1 MDKEI
6 VNVNVSDPNYSGN
19 LAHKSL
25 KITGVVNLKVLSSME
40 RFEYDYLDISEADFG
55 TDQEEW
61 YVCMGWSHSGPVY
74 GNSGYRDV
82 EVLRRFLEK
91 IDAKTILLPNNVQRR
106 HINSAKKNNH
116 LKELK
121 VSDNCTLFA
130 NEGGKLMNKK
140 KTKPVLG

>member
-6 VNVNVSDPNYSGN
+6 VNVNVSDPNYYGN
-19 LAHKSL
+19 LNHKSI
-25 KITGVVNLKVLSSME
+25 KIIGVVNLKVLSTME
-40 RFEYDYLDISEADFG
+40 HFEYDYLDISDADFG

-106 HINSAKKNNH
+106 HINSARKNNH

-121 VSDNCTLFA
+121 VTNNCTLFA
-130 NEGGKLMNKK
+130 NEGCKLMNKK
-140 KTKPVLG
+140 KTKPVFG